1 MAPDVALS
9 QALAYARDLKAV
21 CEVWQERER
30 ELKHVNARLR
40 ASHRQSLRYAADL
53 KKTYWRMERGFLNS
67 LQALANALEARDR
80 YTRGHSDRVATA
92 ARGLALASGLTSPTA
107 ETVAQAGR
115 LHDLG
120 KIGVP
125 EGVLGK
131 CGPLTDEEW
140 SVMRLHPLTGAQI
153 LAPLEFFGDG
163 RLIVRHHHE
172 RLDGSGYPDGLC
184 GAAIP
189 LGARIVAVAD
199 VYDALT
205 SDRVYREA
213 WPADKVLAYI
223 RQYAGKRFDPRIAAL
238 CDRSDV
244 RWMLHDIRERE
255 NTRAATRRLA

>member
-1 MAPDVALS
+1 MAADVALS

-53 KKTYWRMERGFLNS
+53 KKTYWRMERTFLNS
-67 LQALANALEARDR
+67 LLALANALEARDA
-80 YTRGHSDRVATA
+80 YTRGHSDRVAA
-92 ARGLALASGLTSPTA
+92 SARTLALASGLTSPAA

-125 EGVLGK
+125 ESVLGK
-131 CGPLTDEEW
+131 GGPLTDEEW
-140 SVMRLHPLTGAQI
+140 AIMRLHPLTGAQI
-153 LAPLEFFGDG
+153 LAPLEFFGEG
-163 RLIVRHHHE
+163 MLIVRHHHE
-172 RLDGSGYPDGLC
+172 RFDGSGYPDGLR
-184 GAAIP
+184 GPAIP

-205 SDRVYREA
+205 SDRAYR
-213 WPADKVLAYI
+213 
-223 RQYAGKRFDPRIAAL
+223 
-238 CDRSDV
+238 
-244 RWMLHDIRERE
+244 
-255 NTRAATRRLA
+255 RRLSHPQAMERLLGEAGRTLDGELVVLFADTYPDGPPDRAV

>member
-53 KKTYWRMERGFLNS
+53 KKTYWRMERSFLNS
-67 LQALANALEARDR
+67 LQALAIALEARDR
-80 YTRGHSDRVATA
+80 YTRGHSDRVAAT
-92 ARGLALASGLTSPTA
+92 ARGLALASGLTSPAA

-125 EGVLGK
+125 ERVLGK

-140 SVMRLHPLTGAQI
+140 AVMRLHPLTGAQI
-153 LAPLEFFGDG
+153 LAPLEFFGEG
-163 RLIVRHHHE
+163 TLIVRHHHE
-172 RLDGSGYPDGLC
+172 RVDGSGYPDGLR
-184 GAAIP
+184 GGDIP
-189 LGARIVAVAD
+189 LGSRIVAVAD

-205 SDRVYREA
+205 SDRPYRGRLPHALALERLHCEA
-213 WPADKVLAYI
+213 GRTLDGELVVLFADTYPD
-223 RQYAGKRFDPRIAAL
+223 GPP
-238 CDRSDV
+238 DRAV
-244 RWMLHDIRERE
+244 
-255 NTRAATRRLA
+255 

>member
-53 KKTYWRMERGFLNS
+53 KKTYWRMERTFLNS
-67 LQALANALEARDR
+67 LLALANALEARDR
-80 YTRGHSDRVATA
+80 YTRGHSDRVAATA
-92 ARGLALASGLTSPTA
+92 RALALASGLTSPVA
-107 ETVAQAGR
+107 DTVAQAGR

-125 EGVLGK
+125 ESVLGK
-131 CGPLTDEEW
+131 SGPLTDEEW
-140 SVMRLHPLTGAQI
+140 AVMRLHPLTGAQI

-163 RLIVRHHHE
+163 MLIVRHHHE
-172 RLDGSGYPDGLC
+172 RFDGSGYPAGLV
-184 GAAIP
+184 GEQIP
-189 LGARIVAVAD
+189 LAGRIVALAD

-205 SDRVYREA
+205 SRRVYKSALHHEVVRSMILEETGA
-213 WPADKVLAYI
+213 H
-223 RQYAGKRFDPRIAAL
+223 FDPAIVEAFLA
-238 CDRSDV
+238 CEAQFTA
-244 RWMLHDIRERE
+244 IRERFSE
-255 NTRAATRRLA
+255 PQSAAA